1 MSSPWLSPYESTLIR
16 AVCQVLAHGTAS
28 LAVTTSACPADEA
41 PAASDNLSCM
51 NFQIMGGQYT
61 RLERRVNTSSEH
73 SVHKIGTLEF
83 YGFLTVSGRDLRTDF
98 NQASRS
104 LSCSGVKSSAPA
116 IKAIVSITRARIAGP
131 IFSSGRGLPF
141 PKSNHSGVTCVA
153 SAIAIMSLRFGLTG
167 SDVSRRC
174 SPVFDRLIPLSA
186 RIFLNAAGASPERFL
201 ASRMRLEMP
210 CFEDRRLLDLSF
222 DMSGRI

>member
-1 MSSPWLSPYESTLIR
+1 MSSPWLNPYEFTLMR
-16 AVCQVLAHGTAS
+16 AVCHIPAHGSAS
-28 LAVTTSACPADEA
+28 LAVTTSDRPADEA

-61 RLERRVNTSSEH
+61 RVQRRVNTSTEH
-73 SVHKIGTLEF
+73 RVHKTGTLEF

-98 NQASRS
+98 SQASRS
-104 LSCSGVKSSAPA
+104 LSCSRVKSSAPA

-153 SAIAIMSLRFGLTG
+153 SAIAIMSFRFGLIG
-167 SDVSRRC
+167 SEVSRRC
-174 SPVFDRLIPLSA
+174 SPVLDRLIPLPA
-186 RIFLNAAGASPERFL
+186 RIFLNSAGPSPERFL
-201 ASRMRLEMP
+201 ASRIRLEML